1 MERPGSGSGR
11 NQQPQQAQ
19 SPQQQQQQQ
28 QQRDPS
34 LNFFSPRFDA
44 ARSLATAGLLPPVP
58 GARPL
63 DNIYRCRFMLPE
75 DHPDFWKDPGR
86 AAKSKVG
93 GQAAGG
99 MEWLRRCGSLGALG
113 PQGIWG
119 GPSDVWGLCCK
130 VSPRTPEAPS
140 TSPPGV
146 CAGGGGGGGARAV
159 SRACGAGA
167 AAAERVSR
175 WSSCGAAR
183 GAAASTAALRPCSRR
198 LQAVVRRCPAP
209 PPHTREPHLASP
221 SLYPTP
227 DHPDHPHPTHHPTLL
242 PSPTTQAQS
251 KPH

>member
-86 AAKSKVG
+86 AAKSKEAAEAAVRAQSRVHVVQAQQQRKELKVNPIDEIAERVRKGPLLLLKACYQQRRRVRVVTRHAHGVRGSAEGTLVAFDKHLNLVLKDAEESYTVLLRVRRVKPPAPG
-93 GQAAGG
+93 GNGRERVRWVRQQEHRRRQLKQVFVRGDSVVLVAAAAASGTPTAAAAAAAGG
-99 MEWLRRCGSLGALG
+99 
-113 PQGIWG
+113 
-119 GPSDVWGLCCK
+119 
-130 VSPRTPEAPS
+130 
-140 TSPPGV
+140 
-146 CAGGGGGGGARAV
+146 
-159 SRACGAGA
+159 
-167 AAAERVSR
+167 
-175 WSSCGAAR
+175 
-183 GAAASTAALRPCSRR
+183 
-198 LQAVVRRCPAP
+198 VR
-209 PPHTREPHLASP
+209 
-221 SLYPTP
+221 
-227 DHPDHPHPTHHPTLL
+227 
-242 PSPTTQAQS
+242 
-251 KPH
+251 